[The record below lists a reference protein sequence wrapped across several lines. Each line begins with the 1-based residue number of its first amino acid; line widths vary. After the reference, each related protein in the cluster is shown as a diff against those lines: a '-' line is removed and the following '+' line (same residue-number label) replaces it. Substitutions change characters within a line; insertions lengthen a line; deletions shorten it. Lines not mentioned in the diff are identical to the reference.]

1 MLKGFLGSLF
11 RLTPIMLRRWFSRF
25 TNARFS
31 ATAGAIVLDDEGRL
45 LLLKHVFRAGS
56 GWGIPG
62 GFVEA
67 GEQPEEAV
75 RRELREEVG
84 LELALVEIAF
94 IRTLERTQQIEIIF
108 YCRAQGE
115 ARPRSVE
122 VECADWFPLQALPET
137 LPEDQRRLIERALS
151 GKRVINN

>member
-1 MLKGFLGSLF
+1 MLKGLLGALF
-11 RLTPIMLRRWFSRF
+11 RFTPITFRRWFSRF

-31 ATAGAIVLDDEGRL
+31 ATAGAVVVNEEGRL

-62 GFVEA
+62 GFIKP

-84 LELALVEIAF
+84 LELAQVEFAF
-94 IRTLERTQQIEIIF
+94 IRTLKRTRQIEVVF
-108 YCRAQGE
+108 FCRSHGE
-115 ARPRSVE
+115 ARLQSVE
-122 VECADWFPLQALPET
+122 VERADWFSLNALPET
-137 LPEDQRRLIERALS
+137 LSADQRWLIERALS
-151 GKRVINN
+151 GKRVSH

>member
-1 MLKGFLGSLF
+1 MLKAFLSALF
-11 RLTPIMLRRWFSRF
+11 RFTPITLRRWFSRF
-25 TNARFS
+25 SNARFS
-31 ATAGAIVLDDEGRL
+31 ATAGAVVVNDEGRL

-62 GFVEA
+62 GFIKP

-84 LELALVEIAF
+84 LELAQVELALV
-94 IRTLERTQQIEIIF
+94 RTLKRTRQIEVVF

-122 VECADWFPLQALPET
+122 VERADWFLLNALPET
-137 LPEDQRRLIERALS
+137 LSVDQRRLIERALS
-151 GKRVINN
+151 GKRVSL